1 MGEGGVEEEGGGRRE
16 GAEEE
21 VREGMGGRK

>member
-1 MGEGGVEEEGGGRRE
+1 MREGGMEWEGGGRRE